1 LRPSKKLKALIK
13 RRKHKKVQKK
23 ERCPIENGLM
33 KLNLIK
39 EIFSSGLTSKFMEIM
54 IVKNANLSFAESLTL
69 SSTKPITNKT
79 IKEQININTDKCF

>member
-1 LRPSKKLKALIK
+1 
-13 RRKHKKVQKK
+13 
-23 ERCPIENGLM
+23 M

-54 IVKNANLSFAESLTL
+54 IVKSANLSFADSLTL

-79 IKEQININTDKCF
+79 MNEQININADKCFWKPKVSNMCDLLTITS